1 MTDPQEY
8 LRNLISTREATV
20 KEIEALK
27 AQARTR
33 VEFLIR
39 LEGAIEALGEVGI
52 ELEKDQNGSSD

>member
-20 KEIEALK
+20 KEIESLK
-27 AQARTR
+27 AQARAR